1 MQFIS
6 RRRALAL
13 LSASAVCVASRA
25 SFAVAGGAR
34 TLSFEH
40 IHTGERLTA
49 AYRTDAGFDPGALA
63 EINHVL
69 RDWRTGEV
77 YDIDPTLLDDIHD
90 LQARLGHRGPVRIIS
105 GYRSPKTNA
114 ALAGAGRGVA
124 KRSLHMQGRAIDLAL
139 PGVPTLETRDAA
151 LALRRG
157 GVGTY
162 SKSGFVHIDTGRVR
176 RWGK

>member
-1 MQFIS
+1 MLHT
-6 RRRALAL
+6 RRTALCF
-13 LSASAVCVASRA
+13 LSAATVSLVSRA
-25 SFAVAGGAR
+25 VSASTTDGR
-34 TLSFEH
+34 RLSFEH

-49 AYRTDAGFDPGALA
+49 VYRTQAGYDPGALA

-77 YDIDPTLLDDIHD
+77 WDIDTALLDDVCD
-90 LQARLGHRGPVRIIS
+90 LQTRLGHTGPVRVIS

-114 ALAGAGRGVA
+114 ALANKGRGVA

-139 PGVPTLETRDAA
+139 PGVQTLEIRDAA
-151 LALRRG
+151 LALGRG

-162 SKSGFVHIDTGRVR
+162 SRSGFVHLDTGRVR
-176 RWGK
+176 RWGR